1 MAVINIVRKEYS
13 TRIELVE
20 NDEVKSRLTIHNLKV
35 NVWGKILTAGGIGG
49 VNTKEEY
56 RHQGYSRAV
65 LDEALKVMLNDKQ
78 DLSLLFGIPDYYY
91 RWGFGSCLP
100 QNYISIPTYQA
111 ERAVLTHLVRPLT
124 EYDYT
129 QILSIYHQNNNYRT
143 GAIVR
148 DLERFR
154 FRLSSNFG
162 EKAEVYVLTK
172 DETIEGYLVLDQ
184 NKRCVNI
191 AEIEAKKPAAY
202 YSGLAFLAKQAID
215 KRVSA
220 ITGNILWDHP
230 FALIAR
236 DYGLKA
242 TTNYVYNADG
252 MGRIITQGSVL
263 QKLAPEIFSH
273 AGLSSEKITLLFSTE
288 LGQTKIGKGPNSHLI
303 ETDQKTLLQLLFG
316 YRSAAECSC
325 EKKLDSKT
333 LNTAVLEKMFPLRT
347 AHLYGP
353 DKF

>member
-1 MAVINIVRKEYS
+1 MLNIIRKEYS

-20 NDEVKSRLTIHNLKV
+20 NDEVKSWLTIHNLKV
-35 NVWGKILTAGGIGG
+35 FVWGKILTAGGIGG
-49 VNTKEEY
+49 VKTKEEY

-65 LDEALKVMLNDKQ
+65 LDEALKVMLSDKQ

-111 ERAVLTHLVRPLT
+111 ERAVLSHLVRPFT
-124 EYDYT
+124 ESDYP
-129 QILSIYHQNNNYRT
+129 QILSIYEQNNKYRT

-154 FRLSSNFG
+154 FRLGSSFW
-162 EKAEVYVLTK
+162 EKAEIYVLTK
-172 DETIEGYLVLDQ
+172 DAKIEGYLVLDQ
-184 NKRCVNI
+184 NKRQVNI
-191 AEIEAKKPAAY
+191 AEIETQNPAVY
-202 YSGLAFLAKQAID
+202 YSMLAFLAKQAID

-220 ITGNILWDHP
+220 ITGNIPWDHP
-230 FALIAR
+230 FTLLAR
-236 DYGLKA
+236 DYGLSV

-252 MGRIITQGSVL
+252 MGRIITQDNVL
-263 QKLAPEIFSH
+263 QKLALEIFKNT
-273 AGLSSEKITLLFSTE
+273 GLAFNEATLLFSTE
-288 LGQTKIGKGPNSHLI
+288 LGHTKIGQGLESHLI

-316 YRSAAECSC
+316 YRSAKECIY
-325 EKKLDSKT
+325 ENKLDSKT